1 MRPALQALAAQQKI
15 IDSQAHTVRLQANRL
30 RQHEQV
36 FAQQREQ
43 IAGLTR
49 GINAIARIAGIEGHV
64 KSAMFKRADEQNP
77 TQPIPEPPAQPAP
90 FSTEETEAPEAMADA
105 QTPGLVPGSTK
116 DVAADAVTTNYTPG
130 MDIPGPPVKNLVD
143 VTAPVDGT
151 QGPRPL
157 NEVRT
162 ETDVRVGNPMN
173 PQTGFPIQGPFAN
186 AQRLGSARNPV
197 REDASARTMAALRLA
212 RLRINAGLAEGEDFA
227 EATRIE
233 KSAAFTTDAIEHEIR
248 TLESVRTASAKRE
261 RPTNLVPRTA
271 AGVHRTVPSMA
282 STASSAPASDS
293 MVEDADL
300 FD

>member
-1 MRPALQALAAQQKI
+1 MRPALQALAAQQRI
-15 IDSQAHTVRLQANRL
+15 IDGLTQVNQAQANRL
-30 RQHEQV
+30 KQHELV
-36 FAQQREQ
+36 FAAQREQ
-43 IAGLTR
+43 IASLGRGLR
-49 GINAIARIAGIEGHV
+49 AIAVAAGIEGHV
-64 KSAMFKRADEQNP
+64 RTAMLKRADEQNP

-105 QTPGLVPGSTK
+105 LTPGLVPGSTK

-173 PQTGFPIQGPFAN
+173 PQTGFPLRGDFATP
-186 AQRLGSARNPV
+186 QRLGSARNPV
-197 REDASARTMAALRLA
+197 REDSGRTMASLRLA

-233 KSAAFTTDAIEHEIR
+233 KSAFATDAIEHEIR

-261 RPTNLVPRTA
+261 RPSNLVPRAA
-271 AGVHRTVPSMA
+271 AGVQRTVPSLA
-282 STASSAPASDS
+282 STASSHAAGDS